1 MRLLVRSEIPVDER
15 GAERQRSPEDI
26 SSVKIVF
33 IRGSNGSADTRG
45 EKAAI
50 ASPIQSSM
58 SGRRM
63 FIIALEGKV

>member
-1 MRLLVRSEIPVDER
+1 MRLLVRSEIPVDDRGTER
-15 GAERQRSPEDI
+15 RRSPEDI
-26 SSVKIVF
+26 SRVKIVF

-50 ASPIQSSM
+50 ASPIKSSM